1 MAVEKQ
7 KVGNPSLLRG
17 AIDRGLSGD
26 KAGFPDPAA
35 APLGTDDE
43 AAGTPNSREQVARSL
58 AAEVGGRP
66 ADHEAHAAAKDTTAA
81 TASLQST
88 VPAGGGRR
96 HRVAWLLAI
105 AVALLVILAVVN
117 AVTGPG

>member
-1 MAVEKQ
+1 MAAGDGKS
-7 KVGNPSLLRG
+7 GNPSLLRG

-43 AAGTPNSREQVARSL
+43 AAGTPNTREQVARSL

-66 ADHEAHAAAKDTTAA
+66 ADPEAHAAAKTTTSA
-81 TASLQST
+81 TASLEST
-88 VPAGGGRR
+88 APARGGRPR
-96 HRVAWLLAI
+96 RLVWLLVI
-105 AVALLVILAVVN
+105 AVALLVVLAIAN

>member
-1 MAVEKQ
+1 MAVEGRKG
-7 KVGNPSLLRG
+7 GNPSLLRG
-17 AIDRGLSGD
+17 AIDRGMSGD
-26 KAGFPDPAA
+26 KAAFPNPAA

-66 ADHEAHAAAKDTTAA
+66 ADHETHAAAKLATAA
-81 TASLQST
+81 TASLGSP

-96 HRVAWLLAI
+96 TRLAGLLAI
-105 AVALLVILAVVN
+105 VVLILVVLAVAN